1 MAEEEAA
8 RTGGDRDTAP
18 TPAAPTP
25 TYMAAVGS
33 VTAFRPE
40 SENIASYLERVEL
53 YFTANNFPAERKVPA
68 LLSIIG
74 ANTYEVLRSLLAPD
88 LPQNKSYGDL
98 VRKLK
103 EHHAQ
108 KASCDSGMIPLPP
121 KSTARGRIR
130 GRLPSG
136 TQEAIHSLRVRTL
149 LDSSVVR
156 QVRGRFEQRGH
167 SEVPLS

>member
-8 RTGGDRDTAP
+8 RTGGDYDTAP

-33 VTAFRPE
+33 VTAFRPK

-74 ANTYEVLRSLLAPD
+74 ANTYEVLRSLLAPN

-103 EHHAQ
+103 EHHAP
-108 KASCDSGMIPLPP
+108 KPLVI
-121 KSTARGRIR
+121 A
-130 GRLPSG
+130 
-136 TQEAIHSLRVRTL
+136 E
-149 LDSSVVR
+149 
-156 QVRGRFEQRGH
+156 
-167 SEVPLS
+167 